1 MSTPRGNCMS
11 TIAAIGTPHGKGG
24 VAMVR
29 ISGEDALAVAE
40 RIFVPAS
47 ETRFNEKKGGRVYYG
62 SFRDKKGIFD
72 DGICVLFRA
81 PGSFTGEDVAEL
93 YCHGGVLVTQK
104 LLSAA
109 LSNGASPA
117 GPGEFTRRA
126 FINGKISLIQAEAI
140 GGIIDSVNEKHLTV
154 AARQAGGSLSRALDS
169 VYNELRML
177 AASVY
182 AFIDYPDEDMT
193 DVSVSEMR
201 LRLLGIKER
210 LDRLA
215 GSHTYGKAI
224 SEGIATAIV
233 GKPNTGKSSLLNL
246 ICGEERAIVTDIAG
260 TTRDIVTETVRF
272 GDLVLRLSDTAG
284 IRESGDTVE
293 RLGIGKSRSA
303 IESAGLIL
311 AVFDLSRPLDRDD
324 ESLIDAIKAAKK
336 EDKTVCIL
344 NKSDISEIKHELP
357 FERCVTVS
365 AVTGEG
371 IDALVDTV
379 SEMFG
384 AGEIGENDEIV
395 INARQCAALVNASE
409 AVGEAVKALD
419 SFTQDIAGM
428 DIERALSAIAEAD
441 GRSVNEDIVN
451 EIFSRFCVGK

>member
-1 MSTPRGNCMS
+1 MSTV
-11 TIAAIGTPHGKGG
+11 AAIGTPHGKGG
-24 VAMVR
+24 VAMIR
-29 ISGEDALAVAE
+29 IRGEDAFAVAE
-40 RIFVPAS
+40 RVFVPAS
-47 ETRFNEKKGGRVYYG
+47 EARFGEKKGGRVYYG
-62 SFRDKKGIFD
+62 SFRDNKGIFD
-72 DGICVLFRA
+72 DGLCILFNA
-81 PGSFTGEDVAEL
+81 PHSFTGENVAEL

-109 LSNGASPA
+109 LSNGATMA
-117 GPGEFTRRA
+117 GAGEFTKRA
-126 FINGKISLIQAEAI
+126 FINGKISLTQAEAI
-140 GGIIDSVNEKHLTV
+140 GGIIDSVSEKHLTV
-154 AARQAGGSLSRALDS
+154 AARQAGGSLSRELDS
-169 VYNELRML
+169 VYGELKAL

-193 DVSVSEMR
+193 DVSIPEMR
-201 LRLLGIKER
+201 EMLKGIKSR

-224 SEGIATAIV
+224 SEGVSTAIV

-260 TTRDIVTETVRF
+260 TTRDIVTETVRL

-293 RLGIGKSRSA
+293 RLGIEKSKAA
-303 IESAGLIL
+303 IESASLIL
-311 AVFDLSRPLDRDD
+311 AVFDLSRPLDPDD
-324 ESLIDAIKAAKK
+324 ESLISAIINAHK

-344 NKSDISEIKHELP
+344 NKSDISECTHRLP
-357 FERCVTVS
+357 FERCVTIS
-365 AVTGEG
+365 ARSGEG
-371 IDALVDTV
+371 IDSLIETV

-395 INARQCAALVNASE
+395 INARQCAAVVNASS
-409 AVGEAVKALD
+409 AVGSAIEALD
-419 SFTQDIAGM
+419 SFTQDIAGL